1 MTEFLLALAIFLA
14 AHSIPASP
22 GIRRRLV
29 AATGERAYLLLYS
42 LLSLGLLAWLISAA
56 IRAPT
61 VLLWPTGLG
70 AYRLAVVLMVP
81 ASWLLVGGLGS
92 PNPYSISLSRRPFD
106 AERPGLVGWVRHPV
120 LWGFAIWA
128 LVHAIANGDLV
139 SLILF
144 GGFLVFSLAGMKLIE
159 RRRKRQSCG
168 EGALGSPLG
177 RGWKVGQLL
186 ATFGGGTLFYV
197 VLLHAH
203 PFLFGPNPAAVV
215 FG

>member
-61 VLLWPTGLG
+61 VLLWSTGLG
-70 AYRLAVVLMVP
+70 AYWLAVVLMLP

-106 AERPGLVGWVRHPV
+106 AERPGL
-120 LWGFAIWA
+120 
-128 LVHAIANGDLV
+128 
-139 SLILF
+139 
-144 GGFLVFSLAGMKLIE
+144 
-159 RRRKRQSCG
+159 
-168 EGALGSPLG
+168 
-177 RGWKVGQLL
+177 
-186 ATFGGGTLFYV
+186 
-197 VLLHAH
+197 
-203 PFLFGPNPAAVV
+203 
-215 FG
+215 